1 MSSNTELGRAV
12 RGACDELENLAALDR
27 ANMQKAAEVLEG
39 FGIKMKAPTAHAPEY
54 FFADDEEAS
63 EDTGDA

>member
-1 MSSNTELGRAV
+1 MFCRAANESPGKTV
-12 RGACDELENLAALDR
+12 NIHVQILDR